1 MLKQRKEFKMKK
13 IMTRML
19 PLFLLLT
26 LLTVFASPVA
36 FAEETEVCEHVWNEG
51 EVTTA
56 ATCTTE
62 GVKTFTCTKCGA
74 TKTEA
79 IAKTEHTVEME
90 VVKQGAVKTV
100 GKAYKKCT
108 VCGRYAKVSSW
119 SSTVGWQGGNTNA
132 TQFSYT
138 LPYTL
143 WYKSLDG
150 TVTQIPGNYR
160 LVYSSSSNP
169 DFYGKDGL
177 EPKFLD
183 IPNPDAAPVGYK
195 ISTFSA
201 NKYAVLEN
209 GEPGSS
215 FVPGNPAYSS
225 YPWMNDTDTK
235 YTVISLF
242 VIADPQVSISQE
254 GVVLT
259 ANIANK
265 SETLD
270 YTYQWY
276 KNGEAIEGAT
286 ESTCAVTEACN
297 ADAGVYTV
305 EVSVKNAAD
314 SNVPLCNSTQVVTVT
329 SAECAAKAP
338 HAWDEGKVMKEATCT
353 QSGEKTYTCK
363 TCGETKTET
372 LPKTE
377 HVEVPEIVEGK
388 EATAKTRGELY
399 VKCSICGG
407 YKWVKDNG
415 IFWPTSSTRATK
427 YYYYK
432 PYTLIYR
439 SLDGTETQV
448 EGTFRGVSVTRDY
461 YGYEGVTMHYPE
473 LPYADK
479 APAGYY
485 ISEFEANRYAVLEN
499 GVPNHSYV
507 PGNESDNVWA
517 GWLNDTDYT
526 YTIVSLFAMA
536 KPEVS
541 VSQDGAVLTAKIANW
556 NENLAYTYQWYRNG
570 AAIEGATGSTYTVTE
585 KCTEAAAKYSVAVSV
600 TSGENSTIPTLDP
613 THSETATSAE
623 YTAEVV
629 HTPVEDPAVAATCT
643 EEGKTAGSH
652 CSVCGEVLVA
662 QEVIPATGHAVV
674 TDPAVAATCEETGLT
689 EGSHC
694 SVCGLV
700 IKAQEKIP
708 ALGHKYGA
716 WKDAK
721 DGKTHTRVCAN
732 DKTHVQSEKHTFG
745 EWKVTKEATKTE
757 KGSKE
762 RVCTVCGYKETAVI
776 PALDTAPK
784 TGDETNA
791 VAFILL
797 AVISLMSVA
806 CLTVVSKKKA

>member
-1 MLKQRKEFKMKK
+1 MKK

-26 LLTVFASPVA
+26 HLTVFASPVA
-36 FAEETEVCEHVWNEG
+36 FAEETEACEHAWNEG

-62 GVKTFTCTKCGA
+62 GVMTYTCTKCGA

-90 VVKQGAVKTV
+90 VVKQGTAKTV
-100 GKAYKKCT
+100 GQAYKKCS
-108 VCGRYAKVSSW
+108 VCGRYQFVNERYNIKNW
-119 SSTVGWQGGNTNA
+119 YTGNSNA
-132 TQFSYT
+132 TKFSYT

-177 EPKFLD
+177 EERFPEITFADEAPAGYEIHVSSGQNAYKYRVLVNGAISSTPYVEGEIATRSQAFL
-183 IPNPDAAPVGYK
+183 
-195 ISTFSA
+195 
-201 NKYAVLEN
+201 
-209 GEPGSS
+209 
-215 FVPGNPAYSS
+215 
-225 YPWMNDTDTK
+225 NDTDTA
-235 YTVISLF
+235 YTF
-242 VIADPQVSISQE
+242 VSVFKVSAPAVSISQD
-254 GVVLT
+254 GAVLT
-259 ANIANK
+259 AEIANWN
-265 SETLD
+265 ENLA

-276 KNGEAIEGAT
+276 KNDEAIEGAT
-286 ESTCAVTEACN
+286 EKTCTVTEKCTDEAAKYSVSVTVKNGEDSKIPTLNPSDVKTGTAAVDAKCPHVW
-297 ADAGVYTV
+297 DAGTVTTVPSCTASGTKTYACTV
-305 EVSVKNAAD
+305 E
-314 SNVPLCNSTQVVTVT
+314 
-329 SAECAAKAP
+329 
-338 HAWDEGKVMKEATCT
+338 GCT
-353 QSGEKTYTCK
+353 
-363 TCGETKTET
+363 ETKTET

-377 HVEVPEIVEGK
+377 HIEGIEIVK

-399 VKCSICGG
+399 VKCSSCGG

-485 ISEFEANRYAVLEN
+485 IAEFEANRYAVLEN

-507 PGNESDNVWA
+507 PGNESDNVYA
-517 GWLNDTDYT
+517 GWLNDTDTT
-526 YTIVSLFAMA
+526 YTIVSLFAMS

-570 AAIEGATGSTYTVTE
+570 AAIDGATNSTYTVTE
-585 KCTEAAAKYSVAVSV
+585 KCTEAAAKYSVKVSV
-600 TSGENSTIPTLDP
+600 TSAENSTIPTLDP

-623 YTAEVV
+623 YTAEPV

-652 CSVCGEVLVA
+652 CSVCGEVLVE
-662 QEVIPATGHAVV
+662 QEVIPATGHKPVK
-674 TDPAVAATCEETGLT
+674 DPAVPATCEKPGVT

-694 SVCGLV
+694 EACGLV
-700 IKAQEKIP
+700 IEGQDEIP

-745 EWKVTKEATKTE
+745 KWKVTKEATKTE

-762 RVCTVCGYKETAVI
+762 RVCTVCDYKETAVI
-776 PALDTAPK
+776 PALDTSPK

-791 VAFILL
+791 AAYLLL
-797 AVISLMSVA
+797 AVVSLMSMA
-806 CLTVVSKKKA
+806 CLTVVIKKKA

>member
-1 MLKQRKEFKMKK
+1 MKK

-36 FAEETEVCEHVWNEG
+36 FAEETEVCEHAWNEG

-62 GVKTFTCTKCGA
+62 GVMTYTCTKCGE

-90 VVKQGAVKTV
+90 VVKQGTVKTI
-100 GKAYKKCT
+100 GRAYKKCT
-108 VCGRYAKVSSW
+108 VCGRYQFVNERYNIKNWYTGKS
-119 SSTVGWQGGNTNA
+119 NA

-150 TVTQIPGNYR
+150 TVTQVPGNYR
-160 LVYSSSSNP
+160 LVWSSSSNP

-177 EPKFLD
+177 EPNFLD
-183 IPNPDAAPVGYK
+183 IPNPDTAPVGYK
-195 ISTFSA
+195 ISSFSA

-209 GEPGSS
+209 GEPGGS

-225 YPWMNDTDTK
+225 YPWMNDTDTS
-235 YTVISLF
+235 YTIISLF

-254 GVVLT
+254 GAVLT
-259 ANIANK
+259 AVIANK

-286 ESTCAVTEACN
+286 GSTCAVTEKCV
-297 ADAGVYTV
+297 DASAKYSVAVT
-305 EVSVKNAAD
+305 VKNSD
-314 SNVPLCNSTQVVTVT
+314 SSNVPICNPTQTLNAT
-329 SAECAAKAP
+329 SAELDTKCP
-338 HAWDEGKVMKEATCT
+338 HAWDEGTVTKEPSCT
-353 QSGEKTYTCK
+353 ASGTKTYTC
-363 TCGETKTET
+363 TVEGCTETKTET

-377 HVEVPEIVEGK
+377 HIEEIEIYK

-399 VKCSICGG
+399 VKCSSCGG

-432 PYTLIYR
+432 PYTLVYR

-479 APAGYY
+479 APAGYC

-507 PGNESDNVWA
+507 PGNESDNVYA
-517 GWLNDTDYT
+517 GWLNDTDTT

-541 VSQDGAVLTAKIANW
+541 VSQDGAVLTAKVANW

-570 AAIEGATGSTYTVTE
+570 AAIDGATNSTYTVTE
-585 KCTEAAAKYSVAVSV
+585 KCTEEAAKYSVKVSV
-600 TSGENSTIPTLDP
+600 TSAENSTIPTLDP

-623 YTAEVV
+623 YTAEVA

-652 CSVCGEVLVA
+652 CSVCGEILVE
-662 QEVIPATGHAVV
+662 QEVIPATGHKPVK
-674 TDPAVAATCEETGLT
+674 DPAVPATCEKPGVT

-694 SVCGLV
+694 EVCGLL
-700 IKAQEKIP
+700 IEGQDEIP
-708 ALGHKYGA
+708 ALGHKYGS

-721 DGKTHTRVCAN
+721 DGKTHSRVCAN

-791 VAFILL
+791 PAYLLL
-797 AVISLMSVA
+797 ALVSLMSMA
-806 CLTVVSKKKA
+806 CLTVVIKKKA